1 MTRYLEVDEVLRLH
15 SFAIFRAGGS
25 LGLRD
30 EAMLESAVAQP
41 QMTFG
46 GRDLY
51 ASLVEKAAAI
61 GFSLASNHAFVDG
74 NKRVGHAAMET
85 FLVLNGKQ
93 IVASVDEQEATIAA
107 VAAGELD
114 REAFTGWLSAKVR
127 GIEN

>member
-30 EAMLESAVAQP
+30 AALLESAVAQP

-93 IVASVDEQEATIAA
+93 IVASVDGQEATIAA